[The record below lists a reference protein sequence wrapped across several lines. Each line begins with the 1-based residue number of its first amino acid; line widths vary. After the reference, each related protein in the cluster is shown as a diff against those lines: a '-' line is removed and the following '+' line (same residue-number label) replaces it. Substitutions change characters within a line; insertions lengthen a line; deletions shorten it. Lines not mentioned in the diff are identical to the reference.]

1 MSKIDLISH
10 DWVDLVFEGRNQAYG
25 AYKLRKGTTKRNI
38 IAIIAVIVLLV
49 IGFVILT
56 VKNIVDEQRAK
67 VAITQVTELT
77 ALNQPKKKAEVKQ
90 KKVEAIPEKVVER
103 VKSSIKFTAPIIKKD
118 EEVKPEDESKT
129 QDQLNESKTAI
140 GTFDVKGVHPDY
152 FQIETQKLFHGRL
165 LNEVDERERRKV
177 CLIGTKV
184 KEVLFKEEDPCGSYI
199 RVNGIYYQVV
209 GVVQQRA
216 SGVNIGGRSEE
227 SVFLPFSTMQQTLN
241 QGDIIHFLCVAA
253 KPDVQ
258 MLPVINKIKSIIK
271 EQNFISPTDPQA
283 VSAINLAAQFETF
296 NNAFLGIDILIW
308 IVGVG
313 TLLAGI
319 IGVSNIMMVTV
330 KERTKEI
337 GVRRALGAKPWN
349 IISQIMSESLLI
361 TAMAG
366 LMGLTVG
373 VFLLDM
379 VDQLIGDPVGETML
393 LHPAVSIQVA
403 LAATSILLL
412 AGLLAGLIP
421 AWRAMQIKAI
431 DAIREE

>member
-1 MSKIDLISH
+1 MFDLDRWTEI
-10 DWVDLVFEGRNQAYG
+10 WVTITRNKTRSLLTCFGVFWGI
-25 AYKLRKGTTKRNI
+25 LM
-38 IAIIAVIVLLV
+38 LV
-49 IGFVILT
+49 ILLGSGRGMQNGIMRSVNGFATNSAFFFADRTSESYKGFNKGRQWDMRNRDVESIRREVKELSAISPIIWGNSSD
-56 VKNIVDEQRAK
+56 KNIVYGMM
-67 VAITQVTELT
+67 
-77 ALNQPKKKAEVKQ
+77 
-90 KKVEAIPEKVVER
+90 
-103 VKSSIKFTAPIIKKD
+103 S
-118 EEVKPEDESKT
+118 
-129 QDQLNESKTAI
+129 
-140 GTFDVKGVHPDY
+140 GTFNVKGVHPDY

-373 VFLLDM
+373 VFLLDV

>member
-1 MSKIDLISH
+1 MFDLDRWTEI
-10 DWVDLVFEGRNQAYG
+10 WVTITRNKTRSLLTCFGVFWGI
-25 AYKLRKGTTKRNI
+25 LM
-38 IAIIAVIVLLV
+38 LV
-49 IGFVILT
+49 ILLGSGRGMQNGIMRSVNGFATNSAFFFADRTSESYKGFNKGRQWDMRNRDVESIRREVKELSAISPIIWGNSSD
-56 VKNIVDEQRAK
+56 KNIVYGMM
-67 VAITQVTELT
+67 
-77 ALNQPKKKAEVKQ
+77 
-90 KKVEAIPEKVVER
+90 
-103 VKSSIKFTAPIIKKD
+103 S
-118 EEVKPEDESKT
+118 
-129 QDQLNESKTAI
+129 
-140 GTFDVKGVHPDY
+140 GTFNVKGVHPDY

-227 SVFLPFSTMQQTLN
+227 CVFLPFSTMQQTLN

-271 EQNFISPTDPQA
+271 EQNLIAPTDPQA
-283 VSAINLAAQFETF
+283 VTALNLAAQFETF

>member
-1 MSKIDLISH
+1 MFDLDRWTEI
-10 DWVDLVFEGRNQAYG
+10 WVTITRNKTRSLLTCFGVFWGI
-25 AYKLRKGTTKRNI
+25 LM
-38 IAIIAVIVLLV
+38 LV
-49 IGFVILT
+49 ILLGSGRGMQNGIMRSVNGFATNSAFFFADRTSESYKGFNKGRQWDMRNRDVESIRREVKELSAISPIIWGNSSD
-56 VKNIVDEQRAK
+56 KNIVYGMM
-67 VAITQVTELT
+67 
-77 ALNQPKKKAEVKQ
+77 
-90 KKVEAIPEKVVER
+90 
-103 VKSSIKFTAPIIKKD
+103 S
-118 EEVKPEDESKT
+118 
-129 QDQLNESKTAI
+129 
-140 GTFDVKGVHPDY
+140 GTFNVKGVHPDY

-184 KEVLFKEEDPCGSYI
+184 KEVLFKEEDPCGRYI

-227 SVFLPFSTMQQTLN
+227 CVFLPFSTMQQTLN

>member
-1 MSKIDLISH
+1 MFDLDRWTEI
-10 DWVDLVFEGRNQAYG
+10 WVTITRNKTRSLLTCFGVFWGI
-25 AYKLRKGTTKRNI
+25 LM
-38 IAIIAVIVLLV
+38 LV
-49 IGFVILT
+49 ILLGSGRGMQNGIMRSVNGFATNSAFFFADRTSESYKGFNKGRQWDMRNRDVESIRREVKELSAISPIIWGNSSD
-56 VKNIVDEQRAK
+56 KNIVYGMM
-67 VAITQVTELT
+67 
-77 ALNQPKKKAEVKQ
+77 
-90 KKVEAIPEKVVER
+90 
-103 VKSSIKFTAPIIKKD
+103 S
-118 EEVKPEDESKT
+118 
-129 QDQLNESKTAI
+129 
-140 GTFDVKGVHPDY
+140 GTFNVKGVHPDY

-184 KEVLFKEEDPCGSYI
+184 KEVLFKEEDPCGNYI

-227 SVFLPFSTMQQTLN
+227 CVFLPFSTMQQTLN

-337 GVRRALGAKPWN
+337 GVRRALGAKPWD

>member
-1 MSKIDLISH
+1 MFDLDRWTEI
-10 DWVDLVFEGRNQAYG
+10 WVTITRNKTRSLLTCFGVFWGI
-25 AYKLRKGTTKRNI
+25 LM
-38 IAIIAVIVLLV
+38 LV
-49 IGFVILT
+49 ILLGSGRGMQNGIMRSVNGFATNSAFFFADRTSESYKGFNKGRQWNMRNRDVESIRREVKELSAISPIIWGNSSD
-56 VKNIVDEQRAK
+56 KNIVYGMM
-67 VAITQVTELT
+67 
-77 ALNQPKKKAEVKQ
+77 
-90 KKVEAIPEKVVER
+90 
-103 VKSSIKFTAPIIKKD
+103 S
-118 EEVKPEDESKT
+118 
-129 QDQLNESKTAI
+129 
-140 GTFDVKGVHPDY
+140 GTFNVKGVHPDY

-227 SVFLPFSTMQQTLN
+227 CVFLPFSTMQQTLN

-253 KPDVQ
+253 EPGVQ

-271 EQNFISPTDPQA
+271 EQNLIAPTDPQA
-283 VSAINLAAQFETF
+283 VTALNLAAQFETF

>member
-1 MSKIDLISH
+1 MFDLDRWTEI
-10 DWVDLVFEGRNQAYG
+10 WVTITRNKTRSLLTCFGVFWGI
-25 AYKLRKGTTKRNI
+25 LM
-38 IAIIAVIVLLV
+38 LV
-49 IGFVILT
+49 ILLGSGRGMQNGIMRSVNGFATNSAFFFADRTSESYKGFNKGRQWDMRNRDVESIRREVKELSAISPIIWGNSSD
-56 VKNIVDEQRAK
+56 KNIVYGMM
-67 VAITQVTELT
+67 
-77 ALNQPKKKAEVKQ
+77 
-90 KKVEAIPEKVVER
+90 
-103 VKSSIKFTAPIIKKD
+103 S
-118 EEVKPEDESKT
+118 
-129 QDQLNESKTAI
+129 
-140 GTFDVKGVHPDY
+140 GTFNVKGVHPDY

-373 VFLLDM
+373 VFLLDV

-403 LAATSILLL
+403 LAATFILLV

>member
-1 MSKIDLISH
+1 MFDLDRWTEI
-10 DWVDLVFEGRNQAYG
+10 WVTITRNKTRSLLTCFGVFWGI
-25 AYKLRKGTTKRNI
+25 LM
-38 IAIIAVIVLLV
+38 LV
-49 IGFVILT
+49 ILLGSGRGMQNGIMRSVNGFATNSAFFFADRTSESYKGFNKGRQWDMRNRDVESIRREVKELSAISPIIWGNSSD
-56 VKNIVDEQRAK
+56 KNIVYGMM
-67 VAITQVTELT
+67 
-77 ALNQPKKKAEVKQ
+77 
-90 KKVEAIPEKVVER
+90 
-103 VKSSIKFTAPIIKKD
+103 S
-118 EEVKPEDESKT
+118 
-129 QDQLNESKTAI
+129 
-140 GTFDVKGVHPDY
+140 GTFNVKGVHPDY

-227 SVFLPFSTMQQTLN
+227 CVFLPFSTMQQTLN

-393 LHPAVSIQVA
+393 LHPAVSILVA

>member
-1 MSKIDLISH
+1 MFDLDRWTEI
-10 DWVDLVFEGRNQAYG
+10 WVTITRNKTRSLLTCFGVFWGI
-25 AYKLRKGTTKRNI
+25 LM
-38 IAIIAVIVLLV
+38 LV
-49 IGFVILT
+49 ILLGSGRGMQNGIMRSVNGFATNSAFFFADRTSESYKGFNKGRQWDMRNRDVESIRREVKELSAISPIIWGNSSD
-56 VKNIVDEQRAK
+56 KNIVYGMM
-67 VAITQVTELT
+67 
-77 ALNQPKKKAEVKQ
+77 
-90 KKVEAIPEKVVER
+90 
-103 VKSSIKFTAPIIKKD
+103 S
-118 EEVKPEDESKT
+118 
-129 QDQLNESKTAI
+129 
-140 GTFDVKGVHPDY
+140 GTFNVKGVHPDY

-227 SVFLPFSTMQQTLN
+227 CVFLPFSTMQQTLN

-271 EQNFISPTDPQA
+271 EQNFISQTDPQA

-373 VFLLDM
+373 VFLLDV

>member
-1 MSKIDLISH
+1 MFDLDRWTEI
-10 DWVDLVFEGRNQAYG
+10 WVTITRNKTRSLLTCFGVFWGI
-25 AYKLRKGTTKRNI
+25 LM
-38 IAIIAVIVLLV
+38 LV
-49 IGFVILT
+49 ILLGSGRGMQNGIMRSVNGFATNSAFFFADRTSESYKGFNKGRQWDMRNRDVESIRREVKELSAISPIIWGNSSD
-56 VKNIVDEQRAK
+56 KNIVYGMM
-67 VAITQVTELT
+67 
-77 ALNQPKKKAEVKQ
+77 
-90 KKVEAIPEKVVER
+90 
-103 VKSSIKFTAPIIKKD
+103 S
-118 EEVKPEDESKT
+118 
-129 QDQLNESKTAI
+129 
-140 GTFDVKGVHPDY
+140 GTFNVKGVHPDY

-227 SVFLPFSTMQQTLN
+227 CVFLPFSTMQQTLN

-271 EQNFISPTDPQA
+271 EQNLIAPTDPQA

-379 VDQLIGDPVGETML
+379 VDQLIGDPVCETML

>member
-1 MSKIDLISH
+1 MFDLDRWTEI
-10 DWVDLVFEGRNQAYG
+10 WVTITRNKTRSLLTCFGVFWGI
-25 AYKLRKGTTKRNI
+25 LM
-38 IAIIAVIVLLV
+38 LV
-49 IGFVILT
+49 ILLGSGRGMQNGIMRSVNGFATNSAFFFADRTSESYKGFNKGRQWNMRNRDVESIRREVTELSAISPIIWGNSSD
-56 VKNIVDEQRAK
+56 KNIVYGMM
-67 VAITQVTELT
+67 
-77 ALNQPKKKAEVKQ
+77 
-90 KKVEAIPEKVVER
+90 
-103 VKSSIKFTAPIIKKD
+103 S
-118 EEVKPEDESKT
+118 
-129 QDQLNESKTAI
+129 
-140 GTFDVKGVHPDY
+140 GTFNVKGVHPDY

-184 KEVLFKEEDPCGSYI
+184 KEVLFTEEDPCGSYI

-227 SVFLPFSTMQQTLN
+227 CVFLPFSTMQQTLN

-373 VFLLDM
+373 VFLLDV

>member
-1 MSKIDLISH
+1 MFDLDRWTEI
-10 DWVDLVFEGRNQAYG
+10 WVTITRNKTRSLLTCFGVFWGI
-25 AYKLRKGTTKRNI
+25 LM
-38 IAIIAVIVLLV
+38 LV
-49 IGFVILT
+49 ILLGSGRGMQNGIMRSVNGFATNSAFFFADRTSESYKGFNKGRQWDMRNRDVESIRREVKELSAISPIIWGNSSD
-56 VKNIVDEQRAK
+56 KNIVYGMM
-67 VAITQVTELT
+67 
-77 ALNQPKKKAEVKQ
+77 
-90 KKVEAIPEKVVER
+90 
-103 VKSSIKFTAPIIKKD
+103 S
-118 EEVKPEDESKT
+118 
-129 QDQLNESKTAI
+129 
-140 GTFDVKGVHPDY
+140 GTFNVKGVHPDY

-227 SVFLPFSTMQQTLN
+227 CVFLPFSTMQQTLN

-271 EQNFISPTDPQA
+271 EQNLIAPTDPQA

-373 VFLLDM
+373 VFLLDV

>member
-1 MSKIDLISH
+1 MFDLDRWTEI
-10 DWVDLVFEGRNQAYG
+10 WVTITRNKTRSLLTCFGVFWGI
-25 AYKLRKGTTKRNI
+25 LM
-38 IAIIAVIVLLV
+38 LV
-49 IGFVILT
+49 ILLGSGRGMQNGIMRSVNGFATNSAFFFADRTSESYKGFNKGRQWDMRNRDVESIRREVKELSAISPIIWGNSSD
-56 VKNIVDEQRAK
+56 KNIVYGMM
-67 VAITQVTELT
+67 
-77 ALNQPKKKAEVKQ
+77 
-90 KKVEAIPEKVVER
+90 
-103 VKSSIKFTAPIIKKD
+103 S
-118 EEVKPEDESKT
+118 
-129 QDQLNESKTAI
+129 
-140 GTFDVKGVHPDY
+140 GTFNVKGVHPDY

-227 SVFLPFSTMQQTLN
+227 CVFLPFSTMQQTLN

-366 LMGLTVG
+366 LVGLTVG

-421 AWRAMQIKAI
+421 AWRAMQF
-431 DAIREE
+431 

>member
-1 MSKIDLISH
+1 MFDLDRWTEI
-10 DWVDLVFEGRNQAYG
+10 WVTITRNKTRSLLTCFGVFWGI
-25 AYKLRKGTTKRNI
+25 LM
-38 IAIIAVIVLLV
+38 LV
-49 IGFVILT
+49 ILLGSGRGMQNGIMRSVNGFATNSAFFFADRTSESYKGFNKGRQWDMRNRDVESIRREVKELSAISPIIWGNSSD
-56 VKNIVDEQRAK
+56 KNIVYGMM
-67 VAITQVTELT
+67 
-77 ALNQPKKKAEVKQ
+77 
-90 KKVEAIPEKVVER
+90 
-103 VKSSIKFTAPIIKKD
+103 S
-118 EEVKPEDESKT
+118 
-129 QDQLNESKTAI
+129 
-140 GTFDVKGVHPDY
+140 GTFNVKGVHPDY

-271 EQNFISPTDPQA
+271 EQNLIAPTDPQA
-283 VSAINLAAQFETF
+283 VTALNLAAQFETF

-379 VDQLIGDPVGETML
+379 VDKLIGDPVGETML

>member
-1 MSKIDLISH
+1 MFDLDRWTEI
-10 DWVDLVFEGRNQAYG
+10 WVTITRNKTRSLLTCFGVFWGI
-25 AYKLRKGTTKRNI
+25 LM
-38 IAIIAVIVLLV
+38 LV
-49 IGFVILT
+49 ILLGSGRGMQNGIMRSVNGFATNSAFFFADRTSESYKGFNKGRQWDMRNRDVESIRREVKELSAISPIIWGNSSD
-56 VKNIVDEQRAK
+56 KNIVYGMM
-67 VAITQVTELT
+67 
-77 ALNQPKKKAEVKQ
+77 
-90 KKVEAIPEKVVER
+90 
-103 VKSSIKFTAPIIKKD
+103 S
-118 EEVKPEDESKT
+118 
-129 QDQLNESKTAI
+129 
-140 GTFDVKGVHPDY
+140 GTFNVKGVHPDY

-283 VSAINLAAQFETF
+283 VTALNLAAQFETF

-373 VFLLDM
+373 VFLLDV

-403 LAATSILLL
+403 LAATFILLV